1 MSVEKTVLDN
11 GVAVVS
17 EQVPWMHSVAVGLW
31 APVGSRDEAPADN
44 GISHFIEHMLFK
56 GTSRRGA
63 LDITREIESVGG
75 SLNACTERE
84 YTCFYGRA
92 LLRDYPLVSDLL
104 SDIYLDPVFDPE
116 ELERE
121 RGVVL
126 QEILMVDD
134 QPEDL
139 LDDFFQ
145 DRYWDGH
152 PLGFP
157 VQGTTETVGAFDR
170 DGVRRYFLD
179 RYRRPGIVVAVAGN
193 LPHAQVVD
201 EWAGRLAPMSLSG
214 GAPKPLPVP
223 AKPGTH
229 LKERPLGQLHVCVG
243 APSVSLKSEGRHAA
257 YVLNTLLG
265 GSMSSL
271 LFQEVREKRG
281 LAYSV
286 YSTISCYSDS
296 GILKICAGT
305 TADKGQELLDVTAEV
320 LGRLRDGKIDARDV
334 ALARELI
341 RGNMLMG
348 LESGENRMTRLALN
362 EMFLGRQES
371 PEEVMAKIDAVTVDE
386 VVALARTSLV
396 HERFSLAAVGDLPA
410 GPPLAFNG

>member
-1 MSVEKTVLDN
+1 MGVEKTVLDN
-11 GVAVVS
+11 GVTVVS

-31 APVGSRDEAPADN
+31 APVGSRDESCADN

-56 GTSRRGA
+56 GTTRRGA

-92 LLRDYPLVSDLL
+92 LERDFPLVTDLL
-104 SDIYLDPVFDPE
+104 SDIYLDPVFEAE

-121 RGVVL
+121 KGVVL

-134 QPEDL
+134 TPEDL
-139 LDDFFQ
+139 LDDYFQ
-145 DRYWDGH
+145 EHYWGGH
-152 PLGFP
+152 PLGYP
-157 VQGTTETVGAFDR
+157 VQGTTETVGSFDR
-170 DGVRRYFLD
+170 ERTRNYFHD
-179 RYRRPGIVVAVAGN
+179 RYRRPGIVVSMAGKI
-193 LPHAQVVD
+193 PHAQAVD
-201 EWAGRLAPMSLSG
+201 EWSRRFAPLSLSG
-214 GAPKPLPVP
+214 GQAKPEPVP
-223 AKPGTH
+223 AKPGIH
-229 LKERPLGQLHVCVG
+229 LKERPLGQLHLCVG
-243 APSVSLKSEGRHAA
+243 APSVSLRSEERYAA

-271 LFQEVREKRG
+271 LFQEIREKRG

-286 YSTISCYSDS
+286 GSSISCYSDS
-296 GILKICAGT
+296 GILKIYAGT
-305 TADKGQELLDVTAEV
+305 TADKGHEVLDVIADV
-320 LGRLRDGKIDARDV
+320 LAQLCAGKIEAPDV

-362 EMFLGRQES
+362 ELFLGRQES
-371 PEEVMAKIDAVTVDE
+371 PEEVIEKIDAVSVDH
-386 VVALARTSLV
+386 VSALAATMLARD
-396 HERFSLAAVGDLPA
+396 RFSMAAVGDIPA
-410 GPPLAFNG
+410 GRPLVF

>member
-1 MSVEKTVLDN
+1 MGVEKTVLDN
-11 GVAVVS
+11 GVTVVT

-31 APVGSRDEAPADN
+31 APVGSRHEAPADN

-56 GTSRRGA
+56 GTTRRGA

-92 LLRDYPLVSDLL
+92 LERDFSLVTDLL

-121 RGVVL
+121 KGVVL

-134 QPEDL
+134 TPEDL
-139 LDDFFQ
+139 LDDYFQ
-145 DRYWDGH
+145 ERYWGGH

-157 VQGTTETVGAFDR
+157 VQGTTGTVESFDR
-170 DGVRRYFLD
+170 ERVDAYFHD
-179 RYRRPGIVVAVAGN
+179 RYRRQGIVVSVAGKI
-193 LPHAQVVD
+193 PHASVVED
-201 EWAGRLAPMSLSG
+201 WSRRLSPLSLSG
-214 GAPKPLPVP
+214 GNPKVEPVP
-223 AKPGTH
+223 AIPGTH
-229 LKERPLGQLHVCVG
+229 LKERPLGQLHLCVG
-243 APSVSLKSEGRHAA
+243 APSVSLRSEERYAA

-271 LFQEVREKRG
+271 LFQEIREKRG
-281 LAYSV
+281 LAYAV
-286 YSTISCYSDS
+286 YSSISCYSDS
-296 GILKICAGT
+296 GILKIYAGT
-305 TADKGQELLDVTAEV
+305 TAEKGHEV
-320 LGRLRDGKIDARDV
+320 LGVIADVLSWLRAGKIEERDV

-348 LESGENRMTRLALN
+348 LENGENRMTRLALN
-362 EMFLGRQES
+362 ELFLGRQES
-371 PEEVMAKIDAVTVDE
+371 PEEVIEKIDAVTVDH
-386 VVALARTSLV
+386 VAALAATMLA
-396 HERFSLAAVGDLPA
+396 HDRFSMAAVGDIPA
-410 GPPLAFNG
+410 GPPLAF